1 MQNNLHY
8 HKKIKAHMVW
18 VGRAELPLVKG
29 IVHPNMKIM
38 SPITHPHVIPNL
50 YDLHWSSEHK

>member
-18 VGRAELPLVKG
+18 VARAELPLVKG
-29 IVHPNMKIM
+29 IVHPNMK
-38 SPITHPHVIPNL
+38 ITHPHVIPNL